1 MLPPALFLH
10 GNERKHINRRF
21 KQIEPITLSVPV
33 KAKFRLAAGH
43 IAFVAALGTSPAL
56 VGVLCITIGI
66 EAYKDCVVVVC
77 RFINH
82 AFMNKGIQ
90 HLLVDSP
97 AIQEIG
103 EHPPHIIVLRRQYKW
118 FFFLLHR
125 R

>member
-1 MLPPALFLH
+1 M
-10 GNERKHINRRF
+10 E
-21 KQIEPITLSVPV
+21 TV
-33 KAKFRLAAGH
+33 FRLAAGH

-56 VGVLCITIGI
+56 VGVLGFAVGI
-66 EAYKDCVVVVC
+66 KSYEHRVMVVC

-90 HLLVDSP
+90 HLPVDAP
-97 AIQEIG
+97 AVQEIG
-103 EHPPHIIVLRRQYKW
+103 EYPPHIVVLGREDKV